1 MKTAYRLF
9 LVLVFSVYFIGRF
22 GGTIKRELGLV
33 RVSITLTDFENALE
47 SNGITYSDKTP
58 YKPLQIPM
66 MKAVDGASYIIDGY
80 GIKVCQFDLRNV
92 QSRLG
97 HSRMANLDFDG
108 VNYLANKNLILVP
121 YEEHPEW
128 DKILKVFN
136 SL

>member
-9 LVLVFSVYFIGRF
+9 LVLVFSVYFIGRI
-22 GGTIKRELGLV
+22 GGTIKRELGLA

-58 YKPLQIPM
+58 YKPLL

-80 GIKVCQFDLRNV
+80 GIKVYQFDLRNV
-92 QSRLG
+92 QSRAG
-97 HSRMANLDFDG
+97 HSRMANLDFEG